1 MAYLLLWAESLA
13 VSLLLVATIT
23 ACTARWRSR
32 GLRAL
37 VLVLTLL
44 LGLLPYTG
52 LAVLAGMLYVA
63 LPDFAWAFQAALALA
78 GGFLVGAIII
88 YLRGLRRRG
97 EITRAA
103 TWPRGRLAL
112 VFLVAVWMHVTT
124 IWIADM
130 SIRQQAGSMRARAA
144 VLTMSVVPPRLAG
157 SDNAALDYMRA
168 SMVMGPA
175 EDLPEAWREKWT
187 GSQDANCPDLDA
199 NDPQLRAFLRDKAE
213 VLRLLRRGAAK
224 SECRFEYNYYDQTD
238 FGIVGANELA
248 IQKLQQLLWISA
260 RLGAVDGDANGAVED
275 INAMLALAEDTGSC
289 PLTTSMLVGMG
300 CDGLA
305 LRAIQDLAGDG
316 KLDSAA
322 LARIRFGEGPSW
334 QGRLQRAMVMDEAY
348 RLTVLADVGEGRTT
362 MEDLG
367 ELVNVD
373 VVETMAYRLFGL
385 PEDIIAND
393 RVSAG
398 LRKLGLKPYWQAKAG
413 LEELSRQYRRH
424 RGGLI
429 TCMLIPMIAHPS
441 LLATEFDARRAVA
454 GTAVAACRYRTAM
467 GTWPGKLDDL
477 VPEYLIVAPIDPFDG
492 KSLRFKSGGDKIV
505 IYSVG
510 PDAVDDGAAAYDR
523 KTETGDI
530 IFELRK

>member
-1 MAYLLLWAESLA
+1 MAYLLLCAESLA

-23 ACTARWRSR
+23 ACTARWRFR
-32 GLRAL
+32 GLRAF

-44 LGLLPYTG
+44 VGLLLYAG
-52 LAVLAGMLYVA
+52 LAVLAGMLYLA
-63 LPDFAWAFQAALALA
+63 LPDFAWAFQAALVLA
-78 GGFLVGAIII
+78 GGFLLGAIII
-88 YLRGLRRRG
+88 YIRGLRWREG
-97 EITRAA
+97 IARAA
-103 TWPRGRLAL
+103 TWPCGRLAVAL
-112 VFLVAVWMHVTT
+112 LVAAWMHVMT
-124 IWIADM
+124 IWIADLA
-130 SIRQQAGSMRARAA
+130 IRQEAGSMRVRAA

-168 SMVMGPA
+168 SMVMGPS

-213 VLRLLRRGAAK
+213 ALRLLRRGAAK
-224 SECRFEYNYYDQTD
+224 SGCRFEYNYYDQTD
-238 FGIVGANELA
+238 FGIVAANELA

-260 RLGAVDGDANGAVED
+260 RLSAVDGDANGTVED

-289 PLTTSMLVGMG
+289 PLKTSILVGMG

-305 LRAIQDLAGDG
+305 LQAIQDLAGDG

-322 LARIRFGEGPSW
+322 MARIRFGEGPSW
-334 QGRLQRAMVMDEAY
+334 QGRLQRAMLMDEAY

-385 PEDIIAND
+385 PEDIVVNN

-398 LRKLGLKPYWQAKAG
+398 LRKLGPKPYWQAKAG
-413 LEELSRQYRRH
+413 LEELDRQYRRH

-429 TCMLIPMIAHPS
+429 MCMLIPMIVQPP
-441 LLATEFDARRAVA
+441 LLATEFDARRAAA
-454 GTAVAACRYRTAM
+454 GTAVAACRYRTAR
-467 GTWPGKLDDL
+467 GRWPDKLEDL
-477 VPEYLIVAPIDPFDG
+477 VPDYLIVAPTDPFDG
-492 KSLRFKSGGDKIV
+492 KPLRFKSGGDKIV

-510 PDAVDDGAAAYDR
+510 PDAVDDGGAAYDR
-523 KTETGDI
+523 KTKAGDI
-530 IFELRK
+530 IFKLRK